1 MKKVKTK
8 LKPCPFCGG
17 KMAIIGA
24 DKREQDVVQLYHPFC
39 TECDC
44 MLSYYDTFEEAV
56 EACNRRANDGRE

>member
-1 MKKVKTK
+1 MAEFE

-17 KMAIIGA
+17 KMKIIDA

-44 MLSYYDTFEEAV
+44 SLSYFDTLEAAV
-56 EACNRRANDGRE
+56 EACNRRVEDDRE